1 MNDVIQIFKFPSGE
15 FFIQESS
22 DLKRLNV
29 FASLDDA
36 KEVLGD
42 GVSLELITVCSHKSE
57 KQFIK
62 VYLSK
67 HATCCV
73 LAEKY
78 TQRRSI

>member
-1 MNDVIQIFKFPSGE
+1 MNDVIQILKFPSGE
-15 FFIQESS
+15 FFIQENS

-29 FASLDDA
+29 FTSLDDA

-42 GVSLELITVCSHKSE
+42 GVSLELVTVCSRKAES
-57 KQFIK
+57 KFIK
-62 VYLSK
+62 IYLSK

-78 TQRRSI
+78 IQRRSV